1 MCLISPGD
9 QFVFSALR
17 GTILCQHSK
26 PVFKRVE
33 ATEKA
38 FITSLSQRPSCPTSA
53 EQQSC
58 WDMEHFIR
66 WQKLK
71 SLWWQKSAF
80 FLHKLINYKCAPNFN
95 INTYHPLDQKSHSLL
110 EERIHMLL
118 KIAVIF
124 LLQYENLILKLK
136 MFTKQNRNDRFLDVT
151 KYSDEHWFSLNTKQ
165 LEVGKGP
172 IFYSFMMFPVKH
184 FLDSILNNLGYNFP
198 FSTYPFIHQGYVKS
212 TTSDPWAIIII
223 HFFRKQKVN
232 ELPV

>member
-1 MCLISPGD
+1 MKRFQRKQAINIIS
-9 QFVFSALR
+9 SKSSNES
-17 GTILCQHSK
+17 QH
-26 PVFKRVE
+26 
-33 ATEKA
+33 
-38 FITSLSQRPSCPTSA
+38 L
-53 EQQSC
+53 
-58 WDMEHFIR
+58 
-66 WQKLK
+66 
-71 SLWWQKSAF
+71 
-80 FLHKLINYKCAPNFN
+80 LINYKCAPNFN

-184 FLDSILNNLGYNFP
+184 FLDSILNNLEYNFP

>member
-1 MCLISPGD
+1 MWVCVCVCIQNWVTLLNSRNKHKIINQLYFNLKKRKLCLISPGD

-80 FLHKLINYKCAPNFN
+80 FLHKLINYKCAYQR
-95 INTYHPLDQKSHSLL
+95 NTNLSW
-110 EERIHMLL
+110 
-118 KIAVIF
+118 KIC
-124 LLQYENLILKLK
+124 
-136 MFTKQNRNDRFLDVT
+136 
-151 KYSDEHWFSLNTKQ
+151 KYDIT
-165 LEVGKGP
+165 
-172 IFYSFMMFPVKH
+172 
-184 FLDSILNNLGYNFP
+184 DSY
-198 FSTYPFIHQGYVKS
+198 
-212 TTSDPWAIIII
+212 
-223 HFFRKQKVN
+223 
-232 ELPV
+232 